1 MGVLQYLARYAF
13 RGPLSDRHLVST
25 EGGRVTFR
33 YTDNRTGEPRTI
45 TVTGEEFLR
54 RYLQHVLPK
63 GFQRVRYYGL
73 WSPARR
79 QALRSL
85 QLLLAASQPH
95 SALPALLA
103 RSPKP
108 VRPACCPRCGSA
120 HWHLVG
126 RLPPAALCPM
136 SPTRGPPP

>member
-1 MGVLQYLARYAF
+1 
-13 RGPLSDRHLVST
+13 LSDRRLVST

-45 TVTGEEFLR
+45 TVTSEEFLR

-73 WSPARR
+73 WSPASR
-79 QALRSL
+79 QTLRSL
-85 QLLLAASQPH
+85 QLLLAASQPQ
-95 SALPALLA
+95 STLSALLA
-103 RSPKP
+103 KSPKP
-108 VRPACCPRCGSA
+108 VQPACCPRCGSG

-126 RLPPAALCPM
+126 RLPPTALCPM